1 MVQWNGEKFYQ
12 IFFYIFSIG
21 LFQKKTK
28 RGVEKIGTFLE
39 KNPGNFSFPTL
50 PLEISD
56 KTKLHLWELHKIV
69 LRRKTKNFGN
79 SSQFV
84 LDHPWTFPVVFNYI
98 TPGEIPLSISSVPP
112 GNSISPPPSKLSK

>member
-39 KNPGNFSFPTL
+39 KNPGNFSFLTL

-69 LRRKTKNFGN
+69 LRPKTKNLGN
-79 SSQFV
+79 STQFA
-84 LDHPWTFPVVFNYI
+84 LDHP
-98 TPGEIPLSISSVPP
+98 
-112 GNSISPPPSKLSK
+112 